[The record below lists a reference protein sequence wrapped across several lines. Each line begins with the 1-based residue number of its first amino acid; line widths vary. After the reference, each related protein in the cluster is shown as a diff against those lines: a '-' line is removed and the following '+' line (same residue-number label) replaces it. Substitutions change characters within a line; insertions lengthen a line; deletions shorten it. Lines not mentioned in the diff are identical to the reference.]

1 MNWEKATSP
10 DFAAAR
16 ESCGGVC
23 LLPMGVLEKHGTHLP
38 LGTDGLSAHELC
50 VRAATC
56 ESAMVFP
63 EYYFGSI
70 VEARQHPG
78 TVALPF
84 ALILELLEAV
94 CDEISRNGFK
104 KIILV
109 NAHGGNTSL
118 LDALSLTML
127 KKQKDYMVYY
137 RRIAFLMDHPM
148 MESRQKWHGHA
159 DEGETSIMMEL
170 FPELVR
176 DCGVPGAFGF
186 HHHQLQRLE
195 ELGAQLNSLQT
206 TLAEQGAQ
214 LEDTQYQI
222 DQKQGEIDQTT
233 ADLAEARAVLSD
245 RLRSDYKVGA
255 VTFLDVLLQATDF
268 SDLVSRIHYMD
279 SIAKADAGA
288 WSPQAV
294 FHRAM
299 RFGIVA
305 IYRRMALRAGGQRRP

>member
-1 MNWEKATSP
+1 MNWEEITSP
-10 DFAAAR
+10 DFSAAR

-50 VRAATC
+50 VRAASR

-70 VEARQHPG
+70 AEARQHPG

-148 MESRQKWHGHA
+148 MESRQEWHGHA

-176 DCGVPGAFGF
+176 NHGVPGAGGTRRKYAGHLDGWLPWTSLRR
-186 HHHQLQRLE
+186 HHPRLSRE
-195 ELGAQLNSLQT
+195 G
-206 TLAEQGAQ
+206 QGASGTDARQ
-214 LEDTQYQI
+214 PGGADPMGED
-222 DQKQGEIDQTT
+222 
-233 ADLAEARAVLSD
+233 AR
-245 RLRSDYKVGA
+245 
-255 VTFLDVLLQATDF
+255 
-268 SDLVSRIHYMD
+268 
-279 SIAKADAGA
+279 
-288 WSPQAV
+288 
-294 FHRAM
+294 
-299 RFGIVA
+299 
-305 IYRRMALRAGGQRRP
+305 

>member
-1 MNWEKATSP
+1 MNWEEATSP
-10 DFAAAR
+10 DFASAR

-50 VRAATC
+50 VRAATR

-70 VEARQHPG
+70 AEARQHPG

-84 ALILELLEAV
+84 ALILDLLEAV

-159 DEGETSIMMEL
+159 DEGDRRSPRCRKWACRAHRR
-170 FPELVR
+170 PEQ
-176 DCGVPGAFGF
+176 AFC
-186 HHHQLQRLE
+186 
-195 ELGAQLNSLQT
+195 
-206 TLAEQGAQ
+206 TLPLRTGLRRQ
-214 LEDTQYQI
+214 
-222 DQKQGEIDQTT
+222 
-233 ADLAEARAVLSD
+233 AVL
-245 RLRSDYKVGA
+245 
-255 VTFLDVLLQATDF
+255 QP
-268 SDLVSRIHYMD
+268 SR
-279 SIAKADAGA
+279 
-288 WSPQAV
+288 
-294 FHRAM
+294 RA
-299 RFGIVA
+299 
-305 IYRRMALRAGGQRRP
+305 

>member
-1 MNWEKATSP
+1 MNWEEITSP
-10 DFAAAR
+10 DFSAAR
-16 ESCGGVC
+16 ESCSGVC

-50 VRAATC
+50 VRAATR

-70 VEARQHPG
+70 AEARQHPG

-84 ALILELLEAV
+84 ALILDLLEAV

-148 MESRQKWHGHA
+148 MESRQEWHGHA

-176 DCGVPGAFGF
+176 DSGVPGAFGF

-195 ELGAQLNSLQT
+195 ELGVNTPVTWTAGFPGHLCGDT
-206 TLAEQGAQ
+206 TPGSPEKG
-214 LEDTQYQI
+214 
-222 DQKQGEIDQTT
+222 K
-233 ADLAEARAVLSD
+233 
-245 RLRSDYKVGA
+245 
-255 VTFLDVLLQATDF
+255 VLLEQTLDN
-268 SDLVSRIHYMD
+268 LVALIRWVKTHD
-279 SIAKADAGA
+279 DAE
-288 WSPQAV
+288 
-294 FHRAM
+294 R
-299 RFGIVA
+299 
-305 IYRRMALRAGGQRRP
+305 IYREFHAAAQNPQPGFGEDA